1 MPEVLMPSSNSKL
14 FAVGLFCLMV
24 TVAGCSSF
32 SPADTATTDESP
44 TATNVSESLT
54 RSSVPEQATAS
65 TDGSPTVFPSPT
77 QSQSP
82 ETRSRGGLL
91 TVEIVEHMA
100 EANESGVVQYN
111 RTVFTRSP
119 SLNGA
124 IAEAISEN
132 ATQVRDLP
140 PQEVQQVESVANEYD
155 EPTGGFVVRKNG
167 TKVRISLGY
176 EV

>member
-1 MPEVLMPSSNSKL
+1 
-14 FAVGLFCLMV
+14 
-24 TVAGCSSF
+24 
-32 SPADTATTDESP
+32 
-44 TATNVSESLT
+44 
-54 RSSVPEQATAS
+54 
-65 TDGSPTVFPSPT
+65 
-77 QSQSP
+77 
-82 ETRSRGGLL
+82 
-91 TVEIVEHMA
+91 MA
-100 EANESGVVQYN
+100 KANESGVVQYN

-132 ATQVRDLP
+132 ATQVRDLS